1 MPDLPYPL
9 LSDRIV
15 LDDDR
20 TRTHFTVPILTPDSS
35 VWFSAYRFGW
45 GYCAFAL
52 PAEVVCEGLGAA
64 DETPRQLVL
73 AFELGKHR
81 LRNAI
86 AERQLPG
93 TGERI
98 TLCAADL

>member
-1 MPDLPYPL
+1 MLDLPYSL
-9 LSDRIV
+9 TSDGKV
-15 LDDDR
+15 LAKDQPE
-20 TRTHFTVPILTPDSS
+20 TQFTEAIITADSS

-64 DETPRQLVL
+64 DESPKQLVL
-73 AFELGKHR
+73 AFGLGKHR
-81 LRNAI
+81 IRKAI
-86 AERQLPG
+86 AEKRLPG